1 MNTFFVYLVLTVCYD
16 PEGLDCEAYVPDTWQ
31 AKSAQEQLADIKDC
45 ENTAIAH
52 YNKYQWECAT
62 GDKPEAM
69 MDYQD
74 SEVLS
79 E

>member
-45 ENTAIAH
+45 EN
-52 YNKYQWECAT
+52 Q
-62 GDKPEAM
+62 G
-69 MDYQD
+69 
-74 SEVLS
+74 
-79 E
+79 